1 MSDQDYY
8 YAVKVKHVDTEL
20 GDEVYEEF
28 TYRIANSPRF
38 LPSED
43 DDLGFLGFDAD
54 REMKGI
60 GNSYVCTDVMCI
72 DRGSRSDRKLKEEL
86 AKEPHERTVGGL

>member
-1 MSDQDYY
+1 MSEQDHY
-8 YAVKVKHVDTEL
+8 YAVKVKHVDTLNSKE
-20 GDEVYEEF
+20 EYEEF

-60 GNSYVCTDVMCI
+60 GNSYVCTDIMCV
-72 DRGSRSDRKLKEEL
+72 DRGSRKDKDLKEEL
-86 AKEPHERTVGGL
+86 AKQPHERTVGGV